1 MKKLSVLIVIVVLLF
16 SFAPTALAVSGTF
29 DLDELGLQITIPSGY
44 SVITKDT
51 PAGDPIF
58 SVLGTTKS
66 ALMSDFKSKNI
77 YLNAISDTYSEE
89 IVVTNTKISMSN
101 FSLLSDTALNTLATT
116 LLDEFDDYG
125 IYVSDHEIYQHSQAK
140 FIKVYFTDA
149 AKSVHGLLY
158 YTVYEGN
165 AMNFTMRSYEGSL
178 SYRQETTIKTIVDS
192 IKYDNDPP
200 LSEEGED
207 TDSFVY
213 TDTDSG
219 AKFTVPA
226 NWKKKEFFEDREY
239 IDVKFVS
246 TKDDGCVIIYASE
259 DIWEEMSPA
268 DRIGYTRSD
277 VNNDIF
283 TRADVAEMFSTT
295 ADKVSTVTYNGVE
308 YFQGEIDHTSDD
320 YGGLTV
326 RMTALVCIDNGWLHM
341 FQFGGTSTHKLY
353 SEFESL
359 MDSIVYSDTSSG
371 TGTGSFDNDT
381 YDTDY
386 EDDGADAIVVIVFM
400 LVIGGIVAIGVV
412 TRNKRNRTEVQAEV
426 AQSDEP
432 TEAEQT
438 VDAEPTA
445 YCKNCGQA
453 LPLDS
458 KFCHICGTEVEKE

>member
-1 MKKLSVLIVIVVLLF
+1 MKKLSVLIVIVALLF

-66 ALMSDFKSKNI
+66 ALMSDFKAKNI
-77 YLNAISDTYSEE
+77 YLNAGSDTYSEE
-89 IVVTNTKISMSN
+89 IVVTNTKVSTSN

-125 IYVSDHEIYQHSQAK
+125 IYVSDYEIYQHSQAK

-149 AKSVHGLLY
+149 AKSVHGLQY

-359 MDSIVYSDTSSG
+359 MDSVVYSDTLSE
-371 TGTGSFDNDT
+371 TGIGSFDNDT

-412 TRNKRNRTEVQAEV
+412 TRKKRNKTEVQAEV

-438 VDAEPTA
+438 VDAEPTV